1 MAETMEE
8 VTDGSAKENGDRSE
22 AARIRLES
30 AESQA
35 RSFIREYPLGSLA
48 VAVLA
53 GYVVARLLPR
63 I

>member
-1 MAETMEE
+1 MAMETMNDAAAD
-8 VTDGSAKENGDRSE
+8 VADAAASARE
-22 AARIRLES
+22 RLEE

-48 VAVLA
+48 AAVVA

>member
-1 MAETMEE
+1 MATNMMDEAGADM
-8 VTDGSAKENGDRSE
+8 SAAAE
-22 AARIRLES
+22 AARERLEE

-35 RSFIREYPLGSLA
+35 RSFIKEYPLGSLA
-48 VAVLA
+48 AAVVA